1 MTAAQRRNVPTD
13 KVNLRLILVSGNRA
27 DFLVAPSDSV
37 TSVVRQ
43 VFDKWPKE
51 WSGEAKPTTSDTLRL
66 IYLGRFLKGSMAL
79 SALNLPLGKTTVMH
93 LIIREHI
100 PGEGSYCG
108 TIMHVLC
115 LSKCTNVLFSG
126 TLERDKSRQESG
138 GCDCCVIL

>member
-1 MTAAQRRNVPTD
+1 ME
-13 KVNLRLILVSGNRA
+13 KVLLSGMPECLSVSV
-27 DFLVAPSDSV
+27 FLSCICVYLF
-37 TSVVRQ
+37 
-43 VFDKWPKE
+43 FDKFIWLF
-51 WSGEAKPTTSDTLRL
+51 TLPSC
-66 IYLGRFLKGSMAL
+66 FL
-79 SALNLPLGKTTVMH
+79 ALNLPLGKTTVMH